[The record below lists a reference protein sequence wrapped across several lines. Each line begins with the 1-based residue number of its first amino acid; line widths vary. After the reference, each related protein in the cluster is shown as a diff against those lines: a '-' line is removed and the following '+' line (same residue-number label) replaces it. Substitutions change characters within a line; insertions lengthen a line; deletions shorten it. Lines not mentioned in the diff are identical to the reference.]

1 MKELEKEWTCN
12 GFVPVKL
19 VLGKHVELMDVLSET
34 SKFYCGQFAFDG
46 LTVSA
51 QLSPEVV
58 NLIAEAS
65 ALQITAA
72 AAGRASPVV
81 RQDPSHADWDSLSQR
96 MLDLGTTFEELEVV
110 YDGKTSSLSKSR
122 KCEIGR
128 DLYEG
133 LASLPAEPAARL
145 GAFLLIPD
153 AQGGV

>member
-110 YDGKTSSLSKSR
+110 YDGKTSSLSESR